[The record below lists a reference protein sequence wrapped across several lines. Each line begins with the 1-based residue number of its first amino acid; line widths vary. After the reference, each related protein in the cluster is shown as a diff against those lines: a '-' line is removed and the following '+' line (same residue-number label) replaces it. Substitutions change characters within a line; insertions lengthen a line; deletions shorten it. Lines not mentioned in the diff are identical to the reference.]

1 VQPIESQLLLTSATF
16 VPLGF
21 GLGALLFAHAATR
34 IPQAGEWA
42 TTTRKNASCKFQAD
56 SAGPLLAED
65 CLMRGAYAARS
76 AMQRPTAGDPHCL
89 HNPMRRSPRAG
100 DACKEARP
108 DPQPTL
114 IGNWGMPSCG
124 PTGASVTGGRRA
136 ELPVIRDH
144 RVTELNR
151 DLLPDGLGWI
161 GRANALW
168 TSSFSPI
175 VNIAPR
181 KDLSHST
188 GLLLE
193 RLDGGIL
200 EHFFEDTLQGLVLLR
215 IC

>member
-1 VQPIESQLLLTSATF
+1 
-16 VPLGF
+16 
-21 GLGALLFAHAATR
+21 
-34 IPQAGEWA
+34 
-42 TTTRKNASCKFQAD
+42 
-56 SAGPLLAED
+56 
-65 CLMRGAYAARS
+65 
-76 AMQRPTAGDPHCL
+76 
-89 HNPMRRSPRAG
+89 
-100 DACKEARP
+100 
-108 DPQPTL
+108 
-114 IGNWGMPSCG
+114 MPSCG